1 MKEVF
6 TGFKNQWTKWAAI
19 GLITILA
26 SMAYVHLAREWS
38 AFRVLLIAVVGLT
51 LGLVESHIPGPSHI
65 FNWVNASRLLGA
77 ALIIFLLASFVPNRT
92 KAATEW
98 IKENIDKPSTPP
110 PTAAI
115 APSASP
121 KIPICQGATEVRATY
136 DAPVKVAL
144 QEGCW
149 SGLIRIP
156 ARSRLIVEND
166 LAEWYEYRFLDGSI
180 HRVDEAAG
188 EMWFPDIPKLAFRL
202 RGTEVAT
209 ISVESNR

>member
-6 TGFKNQWTKWAAI
+6 AGFKNQWTKWAAI
-19 GLITILA
+19 GLLTVLA

-38 AFRVLLIAVVGLT
+38 AFRVLLIAVIGLT
-51 LGLVESHIPGPSHI
+51 LGLVESHIPGPSRV

-77 ALIIFLLASFVPNRT
+77 ALIIFLAASFLPNRT

-98 IKENIDKPSTPP
+98 IAANIDKPSTPP
-110 PTAAI
+110 PASTI
-115 APSASP
+115 VPSADT
-121 KIPICQGATEVRATY
+121 KVPICPGATEVHATP
-136 DAPVKVAL
+136 DAPVAVPL

-156 ARSRLIVEND
+156 ANSTFLVEND
-166 LAEWYEYRFLDGSI
+166 LGKWYEYRFLDGSVR
-180 HRVDEAAG
+180 RVDDAAG
-188 EMWFPDIPKLAFRL
+188 EQWFPDVPRRAFRL

-209 ISVESNR
+209 VSVEFDK